1 MAFDI
6 KDATPDHQPIIVGL
20 TGPSGSGKTLSAL
33 LLAHGIKDVIG
44 GEIGVIDTEGR
55 RALRYADKTK
65 WPDFS
70 FRYLEFQPP
79 FSSDRYA
86 DAIRAMAANGVKT
99 IVIDSMSH
107 EHEGPGGYL
116 EFHEKELDRMAGDD
130 WKKRD
135 KMNFTGWIKPAAA
148 RRRLINS
155 FLQVPLN
162 FIFCFRAKEKL
173 KIVSGGSPLP
183 LGWQAIA
190 GEEFVYE
197 MIVRA
202 LLPPGSQG
210 TPDWSAEAFAHGA
223 AKRDA
228 QDAHLFPDGKQ
239 ITRDMGRALAKA
251 YGGAGA
257 KPRQTPGAAETAVV
271 PEKTAAAQPT
281 QQADGAHVVALKAA
295 GDEAATRGTGPLRIW
310 FTGLL
315 KPEQVLMTEY
325 KDKTLKP
332 AAEAVDQRANQDF

>member
-1 MAFDI
+1 MTFEI
-6 KDATPDHQPIIVGL
+6 KPATPDHQPIILGL

-33 LLAHGIKDVIG
+33 LLAHGIKDVVG

-65 WPDFS
+65 FPDFE
-70 FRYLEFQPP
+70 FKHLDFQPP

-86 DAIRAMAANGVKT
+86 DAIRAVAATGVKT
-99 IVIDSMSH
+99 IIIDSMSH

-116 EFHEKELDRMAGDD
+116 EFHEKELDRMADDD
-130 WKKRD
+130 WKKRE
-135 KMNFTGWIKPAAA
+135 KMTFTGWIKPAAA

-173 KIVSGGSPLP
+173 KIVSGSSPIP

-210 TPDWSAEAFAHGA
+210 TPDWSEAAFAHGA

-228 QDAHLFPDGKQ
+228 QDAHLFPEGRQ
-239 ITRDMGRALAKA
+239 ISREMGRALAKA
-251 YGGAGA
+251 YGGAGPA
-257 KPRQTPGAAETAVV
+257 QPRQAVGTAETKS
-271 PEKTAAAQPT
+271 PGSEGDRTT
-281 QQADGAHVVALKAA
+281 DLRAA
-295 GDEAATRGTGPLRIW
+295 GDKAAAAGTRSLKSW
-310 FTGLL
+310 FLAL
-315 KPEQVLMTEY
+315 PAADKRLIEVY
-325 KDKTLKP
+325 KDSTLKV
-332 AAEAVDQRANQDF
+332 AAEAKDQADIASF

>member
-1 MAFDI
+1 MTFDI
-6 KDATPDHQPIIVGL
+6 KPATPDHQPIILGL

-33 LLAHGIKDVIG
+33 LLAHGIRDVVG
-44 GEIGVIDTEGR
+44 GEVGVIDTEGR

-65 WPDFS
+65 FPDFN
-70 FRYLEFQPP
+70 FRHLEFQPP

-86 DAIRAMAANGVKT
+86 EAIQAFANTAGIKT
-99 IVIDSMSH
+99 IVVDSMSH

-116 EFHEKELDRMAGDD
+116 EYHEKEIDRMLGD
-130 WKKRD
+130 KKNSYSERK
-135 KMNFTGWIKPAAA
+135 KMTFTGWIAPAAA

-173 KIVSGGSPLP
+173 KIISGAQPKA

-190 GEEFVYE
+190 GDEFVYE

-210 TPDWSAEAFAHGA
+210 VPDWSQEAFEHGA

-228 QDAHLFPDGKQ
+228 QDAHIFPSGGQ
-239 ITRDMGRALAKA
+239 ITRAMGQALAKA

-257 KPRQTPGAAETAVV
+257 QPRQTPGSAETKRDETDIEQLKREGMEAAEGGLSPLQGWFKLLTR
-271 PEKTAAAQPT
+271 E
-281 QQADGAHVVALKAA
+281 QQAALKPYLDA
-295 GDEAATRGTGPLRIW
+295 
-310 FTGLL
+310 
-315 KPEQVLMTEY
+315 
-325 KDKTLKP
+325 TLKP
-332 AAEAVDQRANQDF
+332 IALDVDAPMQESA